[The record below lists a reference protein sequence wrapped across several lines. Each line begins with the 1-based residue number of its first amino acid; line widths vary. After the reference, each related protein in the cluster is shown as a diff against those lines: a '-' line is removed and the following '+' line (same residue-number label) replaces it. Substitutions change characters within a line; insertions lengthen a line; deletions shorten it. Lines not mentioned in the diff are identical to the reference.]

1 MVNHEM
7 SAVSSD
13 IQQVA
18 GPFFVINLK
27 IKLNLFSRFLDH
39 YTCRQEIFRE
49 ILRTHSTLR
58 TPFVSICDKR
68 SKPNF
73 PFFVHINF
81 RNLSLNCLLI

>member
-1 MVNHEM
+1 MKCRLFPQ
-7 SAVSSD
+7 A
-13 IQQVA
+13 IQHVA

-27 IKLNLFSRFLDH
+27 IKLKLFSRFLDH

-81 RNLSLNCLLI
+81 RNLSLDCLLI